1 MLSSDS
7 FCVSDD
13 SCGQHRKLVESVE
26 GLKNIEDPEELRG
39 FAQEVV
45 FEYEKPRMQYSDS
58 DGSEEYGSW
67 DDIRYLP

>member
-1 MLSSDS
+1 M
-7 FCVSDD
+7 
-13 SCGQHRKLVESVE
+13 K

-45 FEYEKPRMQYSDS
+45 FEYEKSRMQYSDS
-58 DGSEEYGSW
+58 DGSEEYGGSW